1 MIDTY
6 VLCCISMITA
16 LGTHNCFLFENVCLF
31 AYYVCVCVW
40 VHTDN
45 GLNTAA
51 TGQLVRLGMGL
62 KELTQVITLGN
73 KCFTKSYCQ
82 SHSNFFKISFTC
94 VSSTFSKWQVSCSQL
109 LHVTMTA
116 RKNKKQWR
124 IKNNGELLR
133 ASQMCGILSKED
145 FYLVTLTLSQNNSH
159 CKNLIQ
165 NIN

>member
-45 GLNTAA
+45 GLNMAD
-51 TGQLVRLGMGL
+51 TGQLMRLGMDL

-73 KCFTKSYCQ
+73 KCFTESYCQ

-94 VSSTFSKWQVSCSQL
+94 VSSTFSKWQVPCSQL
-109 LHVTMTA
+109 LYVTMTA
-116 RKNKKQWR
+116 RKNKKQWGAIVSQPDVWNPLQR
-124 IKNNGELLR
+124 RFLPCYSYTVTEQLR
-133 ASQMCGILSKED
+133 L
-145 FYLVTLTLSQNNSH
+145 
-159 CKNLIQ
+159 
-165 NIN
+165 